1 MNGARWMKYVSYLVR
16 IISWA
21 TVNIFCLLP
30 SLSPVDYVRQWSRN
44 QYLVLMT
51 LLIMV
56 ADPVFYL
63 VKRSWWIGSK
73 SSRARSCWRSPQPT
87 CFASNFIGEAENLSV
102 YRLGW
107 HFDFY
112 TWQQN
117 GTFFARSRHRRSFTG
132 WLGTTLALNALQWNP
147 GNDRNINCKCFRGEG
162 KGLKW

>member
-63 VKRSWWIGSK
+63 LKRSWWIGSR

-87 CFASNFIGEAENLSV
+87 CFWFP
-102 YRLGW
+102 GW
-107 HFDFY
+107 GRDLVRMPPWLALRFLHLAAKSGLFLLD
-112 TWQQN
+112 QDIR
-117 GTFFARSRHRRSFTG
+117 GSTG
-132 WLGTTLALNALQWNP
+132 WLATTLALNALQWNP

>member
-63 VKRSWWIGSK
+63 LKRSCWIGSR

-87 CFASNFIGEAENLSV
+87 CFALYFLGEPENLSALV
-102 YRLGW
+102 
-107 HFDFY
+107 
-112 TWQQN
+112 
-117 GTFFARSRHRRSFTG
+117 GTSIFTHGSNIGTIFARSRHRRSCAG

>member
-1 MNGARWMKYVSYLVR
+1 MNGARWRSYLVR

-30 SLSPVDYVRQWSRN
+30 SLSPVDYVRQWSQN

-63 VKRSWWIGSK
+63 LKRSWWIGSR

-87 CFASNFIGEAENLSV
+87 CLLFP
-102 YRLGW
+102 W
-107 HFDFY
+107 
-112 TWQQN
+112 W
-117 GTFFARSRHRRSFTG
+117 ARELVRIPPWLTLRFLHLAAKSGLFCSIKTLEELHWL

-147 GNDRNINCKCFRGEG
+147 GNDRNINCKC
-162 KGLKW
+162 